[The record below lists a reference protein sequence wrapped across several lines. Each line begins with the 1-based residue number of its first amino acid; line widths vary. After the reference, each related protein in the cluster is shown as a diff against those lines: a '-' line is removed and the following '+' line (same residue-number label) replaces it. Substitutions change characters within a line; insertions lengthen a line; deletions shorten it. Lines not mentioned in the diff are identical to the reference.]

1 MFINRERELEALE
14 RRHRSDQAELYVLYG
29 RRRVGKTELL
39 RAFCQDKRHL
49 FFIADL
55 GTEASALA
63 KFTGQISQFT
73 YGRAEAISPF
83 SSWDAAFEF
92 LAPLAADERLLVV
105 LDEFT
110 YLIDAN
116 EAVPSILQ
124 RLWDSQL
131 RETKLMLVLCG
142 SYVGM
147 MEQHVLAYRAPLY
160 GRRTAQWQ
168 LKPMDFWQ
176 ARAFLPGF
184 DFEDWV
190 RAYAVLGGVPAYLL
204 QFDEGVSLLDNVEG
218 QILQPG
224 TFLYDE
230 PRFLMLQE
238 LRDPRRYFSVLEAIA
253 GGRTRQNEIA
263 QAAGIPLSSLSFY
276 LTTLQ
281 EMGLVERAVPAT
293 EKHPHKSKLGL
304 YRLLDPYFRFWF
316 RFVYPH
322 HALLER
328 GEGAQVRAHVAEQ
341 LDQFSGAAFESICQ
355 DYVWRLHHR
364 GKLGFTPRTVG
375 GWWTR
380 EREID
385 VVAVGDD
392 GLLLGECKWAS
403 RPVGTNIL
411 DDLQRHAQPLLQ
423 KGSWPRVQY
432 ALFSRSG
439 FTPDLEARA
448 RSEGV
453 LLIGPEAIMAPLE
466 QGGESSH

>member
-14 RRHRSDQAELYVLYG
+14 RRYQSDQAELYVLYG

-39 RAFCQDKRHL
+39 RAFCQDKRHI

-55 GTEASALA
+55 GTESAALA
-63 KFTGQISQFT
+63 KFTDQISLLA
-73 YGRAEAISPF
+73 YGRTEAISPF

-92 LAPLAADERLLVV
+92 LVPLAADERLIVV

-116 EAVPSILQ
+116 SAVPSILQ

-131 RETKLMLVLCG
+131 RETKLMLILCG

-160 GRRTAQWQ
+160 GRRTAQWR
-168 LKPMDFWQ
+168 LKPLDFWQ
-176 ARAFLPGF
+176 TRFFLSGF
-184 DFEDWV
+184 GFEDWV
-190 RAYAVLGGVPAYLL
+190 RAYAILGGVPAYLL
-204 QFDEGVSLLDNVEG
+204 QFDDQIALLDNVE
-218 QILQPG
+218 QEILQPG

-238 LRDPRRYFSVLEAIA
+238 LREPRRYFSVLEAIA
-253 GGRTRQNEIA
+253 GGRTRPNEIA
-263 QAAGIPLSSLSFY
+263 QASGIPLNSLPFY

-293 EKHPHKSKLGL
+293 EKNPHKSKLGL
-304 YRLLDPYFRFWF
+304 YRVLDPYFRFWF
-316 RFVYPH
+316 RFVYPA

-328 GEGAQVRAHVAEQ
+328 GEVAQVRDRVAAQ
-341 LDQFSGAAFESICQ
+341 LDHFTGAAFESICRE
-355 DYVWRLHHR
+355 YVWRLYQK
-364 GKLGFTPRTVG
+364 GDLGFTPRTVG

-380 EREID
+380 KQEID

-392 GLLLGECKWAS
+392 GLLLGECKWTS

-411 DDLQRHAQPLLQ
+411 EDLKRHAQPLLQ
-423 KGSWPRVQY
+423 RGHWPRVWY

-439 FTPDLEARA
+439 FTPNLEAQA
-448 RSEGV
+448 RNEGV
-453 LLIGPEAIMAPLE
+453 LLIGPEALTASDL
-466 QGGESSH
+466 SS

>member
-14 RRHRSDQAELYVLYG
+14 RQVQSEQAELYVLYG

-39 RAFCQDKRHL
+39 RAFCQDRRHI

-63 KFTGQISQFT
+63 KFTDQISTFT
-73 YGRAEAISPF
+73 YGRAKAISPF
-83 SSWDAAFEF
+83 SSWDAVFDF
-92 LAPLAADERLLVV
+92 LVPHATDERLIVV

-116 EAVPSILQ
+116 SAVPSILQ

-160 GRRTAQWQ
+160 GRRTAQWH
-168 LKPMDFWQ
+168 LKPLGFGES
-176 ARAFLPGF
+176 RPFLSGF

-190 RAYAVLGGVPAYLL
+190 RAYAILGGVPAYLL
-204 QFDEGVSLLDNVEG
+204 QFDDTASLLDNIE
-218 QILQPG
+218 QRILQPG
-224 TFLYDE
+224 TFLFDE
-230 PRFLMLQE
+230 PRFLMLHE

-253 GGRTRQNEIA
+253 GGRTRHTEIA
-263 QAAGIPLSSLSFY
+263 QAAGIPLTSLPFY

-281 EMGLVERAVPAT
+281 EMGLVERVVPAT

-304 YRLLDPYFRFWF
+304 YRVLDPYFRFWF
-316 RFVYPH
+316 RFVYPNH
-322 HALLER
+322 SLLER
-328 GEGAQVRAHVAEQ
+328 GQVAQVRDHVALQ
-341 LDQFSGAAFESICQ
+341 LDQFTAVAFEWICQ
-355 DYVWRLHHR
+355 EYVWRLYQK
-364 GKLGFTPRTVG
+364 GELGFTPRTVG

-380 EREID
+380 KREVD

-392 GLLLGECKWAS
+392 GFLVGECKWAS

-411 DDLQRHAQPLLQ
+411 DDLRRHAQPLLQ
-423 KGSWPRVQY
+423 QGNWPRPYY

-439 FTPDLEARA
+439 FTPDLEDRA
-448 RSEGV
+448 RTEGV
-453 LLIGPEAIMAPLE
+453 LLIGPEALLTCEALAATD
-466 QGGESSH
+466 